1 MYSTALDHVIV
12 QTSVSSR
19 QTESVGVKIILQFM
33 ALRNSAFAC
42 TDFKNSW

>member
-1 MYSTALDHVIV
+1 MYSTALDHVIA

-33 ALRNSAFAC
+33 ASAFAC